1 MPFPS
6 IGEFAAIMT
15 ALLFSFGS
23 TFFTRAGKLV
33 GSVVVNRSRLLMAAI
48 VLMGVHW
55 VFFDKPLP
63 LDAAPDRWLWLGISG
78 IVGFSLGDAALFQ
91 GFVMLGTRLT
101 MLVFSLSPV
110 IAVLTAWIFLG
121 EVLTSSQ
128 IVGIIIT
135 ISGIAWVLAENNSDT
150 AENKDR
156 SRFWIGLLYAFGGAV
171 GQALGAVAAKKG
183 LWGEF
188 PTLSALVI
196 RVFVG
201 AAGVWVFTLLRGKGR
216 ETYQQITQ
224 DSTALRFTILGTLF
238 GPLTAV
244 GLSLVA
250 IKYTSVGI
258 ASTLIALP
266 PIFLL
271 PISYFMFKERI
282 SRRAIMGTVVAL
294 LGVGI
299 IFLV

>member
-1 MPFPS
+1 MPFPFV
-6 IGEFAAIMT
+6 GEIAAIAT
-15 ALLFSFGS
+15 AILFSFGS
-23 TFFTRAGKLV
+23 TFFTRAGQLV
-33 GSVVVNRSRLLMAAI
+33 GSVIVNRARLLIAA
-48 VLMGVHW
+48 LALLGVHW
-55 VFFDKPLP
+55 IIFGIPLP
-63 LDAAPDRWLWLGISG
+63 IDAAPDRWLWLSISG

-91 GFVMLGTRLT
+91 GFVMVGTRLT

-121 EVLTSSQ
+121 EVLNSTQ
-128 IVGIIIT
+128 ITGIIIT
-135 ISGIAWVLAENNSDT
+135 ISGIAWVISENNSPESGT
-150 AENKDR
+150 KDR
-156 SRFWIGLLYAFGGAV
+156 SRFWVGLLYALGGAV

-183 LWGEF
+183 LWGDF

-196 RVFVG
+196 RVVIG
-201 AAGVWVFTLLRGKGR
+201 AVGVWVFTLIQGKGR
-216 ETYQQITQ
+216 ETYRQITQ
-224 DSTALRFTILGTLF
+224 NSAALGFTLLGTLF

-271 PISYFMFKERI
+271 PISYYMFNERI
-282 SRRAIMGTVVAL
+282 SKRAIIGTVVAL
-294 LGVGI
+294 LGVAI